1 MGRTFDFR
9 GTDGK
14 QGKTRENIAGRI
26 RFNANPIEKVENF
39 EKKIKKNKKVE
50 KVEKVKN
57 FKIFKKVENFQKFKK
72 CFFLKGQV
80 GYNLGASRV
89 HVGVVWGCFHYF
101 IKLLLLFY

>member
-57 FKIFKKVENFQKFKK
+57 FKNFKNFKNYKNFKKI
-72 CFFLKGQV
+72 CFCLGQV
-80 GYNLGASRV
+80 GG
-89 HVGVVWGCFHYF
+89 
-101 IKLLLLFY
+101 K